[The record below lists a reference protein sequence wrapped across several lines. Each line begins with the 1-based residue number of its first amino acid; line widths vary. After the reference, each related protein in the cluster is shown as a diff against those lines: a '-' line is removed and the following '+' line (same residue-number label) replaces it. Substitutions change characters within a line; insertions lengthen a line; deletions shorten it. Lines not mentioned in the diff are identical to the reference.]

1 MKIGILTFHYAHNYG
16 AMLQAYALNTYL
28 NKHGYDAR
36 IIDYRL
42 PYIYRVHELL
52 NFKQLYLRY
61 SGTNSRFISLLKTL
75 KNYYKHR
82 RKNEKWHKFDMFLN
96 ETLLKT
102 KRINKQDEIQD
113 LGFDAIICGS
123 DQIWNSSLT
132 GHLEP
137 IYFCEGLSNIL
148 KIAYAAS
155 NGSDVVSEKD
165 WFLFRQLISNFDA
178 ISVREQGLSN
188 FLNDSG
194 FKNTVVLDPIFLLEK
209 DDWCSICSK
218 VTNQPY
224 LLTYSFNE
232 DPFFF
237 NQVKDIAEKK
247 GLRIFSILYKKY
259 ESLDSSYT
267 QITNAGPIEF
277 LSLFRYA
284 SFVVT
289 NSFHGTAFSIMFN
302 KQFYSIPP
310 QKGRERIDSLLQ
322 ELDLTNRICSKQ
334 LTVPAANIDYHIVNK
349 KLSVLRDES
358 YKFLNNALN
367 RSNNEHSLC

>member
-28 NKHGYDAR
+28 NKHGYEAQ

-52 NFKQLYLRY
+52 NFRQLYLRY
-61 SGTNSRFISLLKTL
+61 SETNSRFISLLKTL

-82 RKNEKWHKFDMFLN
+82 RKNEKWHKFDLFLN
-96 ETLLKT
+96 KTLLKT
-102 KRINKQDEIQD
+102 KRINKKDEIQE

-137 IYFCEGLSNIL
+137 LYFCEGLSNVL

-155 NGSDVVSEKD
+155 NGSDVVLEKD
-165 WFLFRQLISNFDA
+165 WSLFRQLISNFNA

-188 FLNDSG
+188 FLNARG

-209 DDWCSICSK
+209 DDWYSICSK
-218 VTNQPY
+218 VTNQTY

-237 NQVKDIAEKK
+237 NHVKDIAEKK

-259 ESLDSSYT
+259 ETLDSSYT
-267 QITNAGPIEF
+267 QIINAGPIEF

-302 KQFYSIPP
+302 KQFYSISP
-310 QKGRERIDSLLQ
+310 QKGKERIESLLQ
-322 ELDLTNRICSKQ
+322 ELDLTNRFYSKH
-334 LTVPAANIDYHIVNK
+334 LETPEISIDYKTVNK
-349 KLSVLRDES
+349 KLSILRDKS
-358 YKFLNNALN
+358 YDFLNNALN
-367 RSNNEHSLC
+367 RPNNEYSFC